1 MTVAD
6 DDRHTT
12 DQESESRVRLDKWL
26 WAARFFKTRT
36 LAAEAVVGGKVHAG
50 GQRVKP
56 SHAVRLGERLRIL
69 RGAEEYHIEVK
80 ALSIQ
85 RRPAQEAALLYQE
98 SADSRQRR
106 EELREQRRLQAV
118 GDSLPVGRPTKRDRR
133 RIIRFIQGE
142 E

>member
-6 DDRHTT
+6 DDRRAAS
-12 DQESESRVRLDKWL
+12 DGPESRVRLDKWL

-36 LAAEAVVGGKVHAG
+36 LAAEAVAGGKVHAG

-56 SHAVRLGERLRIL
+56 SHVVRLGERLRIQ
-69 RGAEEYHIEVK
+69 RGAEEYNIDVK

-85 RRPAQEAALLYQE
+85 RRPSKEAVLLYE
-98 SADSRQRR
+98 ETAESRQRR

-118 GDSLPVGRPTKRDRR
+118 GDVQPVGRPTKRDRR
-133 RIIRFIQGE
+133 RIVRFIQGDE
-142 E
+142 